1 MILTT
6 LITAF
11 KTLTCFNDIF
21 LVFRETISPILQA
34 FGLFLGDPNLIVDE
48 FVHEILPFSNTYWF
62 LHSIKSN

>member
-1 MILTT
+1 MTI
-6 LITAF
+6 IAF

-34 FGLFLGDPNLIVDE
+34 FWLFLGDLNFIVDE
-48 FVHEILPFSNTYWF
+48 FVHEILPFSNAYWF